1 MMAKSTKGSTY
12 LSSNYNLSSTYLSS
26 NYLSSTYLSSS
37 YKLMQLLLKDGP
49 LAPR

>member
-1 MMAKSTKGSTY
+1 MMAKSRKGSTY

-26 NYLSSTYLSSS
+26 TYLSSS
-37 YKLMQLLLKDGP
+37 YKLMQLLLRDRP

>member
-12 LSSNYNLSSTYLSS
+12 LNSSYNLSSTYLSS

-37 YKLMQLLLKDGP
+37 YKLMQLLLRDRP